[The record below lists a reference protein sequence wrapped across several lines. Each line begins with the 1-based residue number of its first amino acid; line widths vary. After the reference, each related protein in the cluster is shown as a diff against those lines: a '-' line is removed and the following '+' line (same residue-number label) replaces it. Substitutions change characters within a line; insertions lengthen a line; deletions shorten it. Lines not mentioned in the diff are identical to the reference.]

1 MSNIVLSD
9 KERLVNQVLLSLM
22 KHFNGGYLKKNEV
35 YISIRPLV
43 REMLMSVNTKIL
55 KSFLLG
61 VADRLQDEEKIT

>member
-1 MSNIVLSD
+1 MSKIVLSD

-22 KHFNGGYLKKNEV
+22 KHYGRYLKKNEV

-43 REMLMSVNTKIL
+43 KEMLMSVNTKIL

-61 VADRLQDEEKIT
+61 VADRLQDEEKNDG

>member
-1 MSNIVLSD
+1 MSKIVRSV

-22 KHFNGGYLKKNEV
+22 KHYGGYLKKNEV

-61 VADRLQDEEKIT
+61 VANRLQDEEKNDG